1 EEDSIVR
8 KSAILVC
15 RELRGSHTFDVIA
28 GEIAS
33 VHQRFN
39 IQAKVVSTTTDNA
52 RNFVK
57 AFSVFSGDNDL
68 LPIEPEEVSEPDDAD
83 PESDDDQNNDEN
95 DDVDIRDLHEGLL
108 LLSDQVA
115 EDVMLPKH
123 RRCAAHTLNLVAT
136 TDLKKV
142 PAWSHRKSFKNTLK
156 KCTDLWRKQ
165 NMSSAISNKIKTE
178 LGSKLPYPSKVR
190 WNSLYD
196 SLKHMSNIFTGED
209 KEKVRK
215 LHALMDNV
223 TGLDPFTAQDIDIIV
238 EYVTVM
244 TPIAMAL
251 DILQSEEYAY

>member
-1 EEDSIVR
+1 M
-8 KSAILVC
+8 
-15 RELRGSHTFDVIA
+15 
-28 GEIAS
+28 
-33 VHQRFN
+33 
-39 IQAKVVSTTTDNA
+39 
-52 RNFVK
+52 
-57 AFSVFSGDNDL
+57 
-68 LPIEPEEVSEPDDAD
+68 
-83 PESDDDQNNDEN
+83 
-95 DDVDIRDLHEGLL
+95 
-108 LLSDQVA
+108 LS
-115 EDVMLPKH
+115 KH

-215 LHALMDNV
+215 LHALMDNIP
-223 TGLDPFTAQDIDIIV
+223 GLDPFTAQDIDIIV
-238 EYVTVM
+238 EYVSVM

-251 DILQSEEYAY
+251 DILQSEEYAYTGGLLPTIYSVQQRLQSMKTGQQNLLSL